1 MVRPRRYPACDLDV
15 KRRIAVQEIRVREQP
30 ASDVV
35 QPIRRGHVGA
45 RDSQLVQPA
54 MKARHVALALEQRAA
69 DRAPYFVYAVAEH
82 EAAVVDRNGGGG
94 AR

>member
-1 MVRPRRYPACDLDV
+1 MVRPGRYAACDLDV
-15 KRRIAVQEIRVREQP
+15 KRRITVQEIRVREQP
-30 ASDVV
+30 ASDLM
-35 QPIRRGHVGA
+35 QPLRRRYVGA

-54 MKARHVALALEQRAA
+54 MKARHMALALEQRTA
-69 DRAPYFVYAVAEH
+69 DGAPYFVDGVAEH